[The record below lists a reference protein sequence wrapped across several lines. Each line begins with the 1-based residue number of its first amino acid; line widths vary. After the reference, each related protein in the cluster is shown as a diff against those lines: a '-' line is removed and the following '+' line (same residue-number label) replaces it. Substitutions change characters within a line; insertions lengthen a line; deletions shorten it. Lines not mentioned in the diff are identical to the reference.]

1 MHNKKH
7 VNKKAFTLIELL
19 IVIAIIGILFVVLVS
34 SVGGMIDKAK
44 ISGVQTDFRS
54 YQYAVEQVARE
65 FDGFNTL
72 GWDTGDENGDRICNS
87 YDENDTNKNG
97 IQDNN
102 EDIFT
107 GHVGYKETWTSV
119 YTLINPADENDNS
132 AILVLEN
139 ALNKY
144 LDPELKIRIDN
155 DGRITMMNSM
165 KDPWHAE
172 YEGRYITN
180 ASELAAAKWNT
191 DPSMDGS
198 IGDKNDR
205 GAIVIWSKGP
215 NGEFGSKIKIENGLV
230 TTTISMT
237 DANTPDN
244 NESGK
249 DDLVMSIVYTFVN
262 GYGQTGTQTHGFSS
276 NQKFLSGHHTN
287 VNIKT
292 NEPDVDNNIT
302 DEADPDDTT
311 DIPDA
316 IVPDDNV
323 VEEPDNNNDVIESDN
338 VESET
343 TIEYEMISEP
353 NKLLSYRDTTISSPA
368 VAKFVNIK
376 VNDMTLLPED
386 YDINKTT
393 MTITLDK
400 WYINTLKPG
409 VYKVEIIAID
419 GKAQAFFE
427 IQEEFHR
434 LDKWT
439 WADLNEI
446 YNMNLS
452 ESELEN
458 KYGIHLGDSK
468 NYNNVI
474 YTLVDI
480 DGNEYNGF
488 VFMYDTGKNLSI
500 NNINTN
506 IGGYGDTNINK
517 LLNTDIFNEFDDEL
531 KNAIKEVNVEYC
543 LDPNNNKSI
552 ANTICKIFLPSIKEA
567 GFRVA
572 TDTPGWNAEGDIF
585 DYFKYATIFDVVSP
599 SMDMWLR
606 SIMYG
611 DQTNFEYVMGG
622 ITFMT
627 NSYAA
632 DTIMHINACFVI
644 G

>member
-1 MHNKKH
+1 MKNIKK
-7 VNKKAFTLIELL
+7 KSFTLIELL
-19 IVIAIIGILFVVLVS
+19 IVIAVIGILFIVLVS
-34 SVGGMIDKAK
+34 SVNMAIDKAK
-44 ISGVQTDFRS
+44 TAGVQTDFRS

-65 FDGFNTL
+65 YDGFTTL
-72 GWDTGDENGDRICNS
+72 GWDTGDVNGDRICNS
-87 YDENDTNKNG
+87 YDENDTNQNG
-97 IQDNN
+97 VCDNG
-102 EDIFT
+102 EASFT
-107 GHVGYKETWTSV
+107 GHITNKETWTGI
-119 YTLINPADENDNS
+119 YTLINPADQNDNS
-132 AILVLEN
+132 AMLALQD

-155 DGRITMMNSM
+155 DGKITMMNGM
-165 KDPWHAE
+165 KDPWNSE
-172 YEGRYITN
+172 YEGLFITN
-180 ASELAAAKWNT
+180 ASEKAAERWNT
-191 DPSMDGS
+191 DASMNGSLGDGQ
-198 IGDKNDR
+198 DR
-205 GAIVIWSKGP
+205 GAILIWSKGP
-215 NGEFGSKIKIENGLV
+215 NGELGTKSKIENGKV
-230 TTTISMT
+230 TTRISMI
-237 DANTPDN
+237 DANTSDN
-244 NESGK
+244 NIAGK
-249 DDLVMSIVYTFVN
+249 DDLVISIVYSFIN
-262 GYGQTGTQTHGFSS
+262 GYGQIGTQTQGFSS
-276 NQKFLSGHHTN
+276 NQKFLSGHHNN
-287 VNIKT
+287 VNIET
-292 NEPDVDNNIT
+292 NEPDIDNNIT
-302 DEADPDDTT
+302 DEVNPDNTT

-316 IVPDDNV
+316 TIPDDNV
-323 VEEPDNNNDVIESDN
+323 VEEPDSNNDVIESDK

-343 TIEYEMISEP
+343 TIEYEMISNP
-353 NKLLSYRDTTISSPA
+353 NKLLSYRDATISSPA

-386 YDINKTT
+386 YNVDKTT
-393 MTITLDK
+393 MTITLNK

-439 WADLNEI
+439 WSDLKEI
-446 YNMNLS
+446 YNMHLS

-480 DGNEYNGF
+480 DGNEYDGF
-488 VFMYDTGKNLSI
+488 VFMYDTGKNLSM
-500 NNINTN
+500 NNTNTN
-506 IGGYGDTNINK
+506 IGGYGNTNINK

-531 KNAIKEVNVEYC
+531 KDFIKEVNVEYC

-552 ANTICKIFLPSIKEA
+552 TNTKCKIFLPSIKEA
-567 GFRVA
+567 GFSVA
-572 TDTPGWNAEGDIF
+572 TDTPGWDAEGDIF

-632 DTIMHINACFVI
+632 DTIMHIHACFVI

>member
-7 VNKKAFTLIELL
+7 VNKQAFTLIELL

-34 SVGGMIDKAK
+34 SVGGMIGKAK

-97 IQDNN
+97 IQDDN
-102 EDIFT
+102 EDTFT
-107 GHVGYKETWTSV
+107 GHIGYKETWTNV

-132 AILVLEN
+132 AILALEN

-155 DGRITMMNSM
+155 DGRITMMNGM
-165 KDPWHAE
+165 KDPWNAE
-172 YEGRYITN
+172 YEEQYITN
-180 ASELAAAKWNT
+180 ASDLAAAKWNT
-191 DPSMDGS
+191 DPSMYDS

-249 DDLVMSIVYTFVN
+249 DDLVISIVYTFVN
-262 GYGQTGTQTHGFSS
+262 GYGQTGIQTHGFSN

-287 VNIKT
+287 INIETK
-292 NEPDVDNNIT
+292 EPDVDNNIT
-302 DEADPDDTT
+302 NETNPDNTT

-323 VEEPDNNNDVIESDN
+323 VEEPDNNHDVIESDK
-338 VESET
+338 VEPET

-386 YDINKTT
+386 YDVDKTT
-393 MTITLDK
+393 LTITLDK
-400 WYINTLKPG
+400 WYVNTLKPG

-439 WADLNEI
+439 WADLKEI
-446 YNMNLS
+446 YNMHLS

-458 KYGIHLGDSK
+458 KYAIHLGDSK

-480 DGNEYNGF
+480 DGNEYDGF
-488 VFMYDTGKNLSI
+488 VFMYDTGKNLSM
-500 NNINTN
+500 NNTNTN
-506 IGGYGDTNINK
+506 IGGYGNTNINK

-552 ANTICKIFLPSIKEA
+552 TNTMCKIFLPSIKEA

-572 TDTPGWNAEGDIF
+572 IDTPGWNAEGDIF